1 MTTPRSSLWRP
12 ASSRRRATSLLRK
25 TVMHSCFAAWPRESM
40 TLDLIPRICNTLSKR
55 RRGVRRTLGRALPK
69 KLGRYLLFGPRLI
82 LRYDWQGRQAI
93 IGGYTDSEW
102 GRRTTSRRSAS
113 GAVIMTGNHVI
124 QSYSWQQKV
133 LALSNAEAEMY
144 GIVACSAEVRGIL
157 ACVIDMGL
165 KFVGT
170 IYADASAALGIV
182 QRRGDGKA
190 RHIRTQSLCL
200 QEAHAHKRLSFAKVD
215 GSRNPSDAMSEH
227 LNDTLKQRHL
237 EYMNTTAED
246 G

>member
-1 MTTPRSSLWRP
+1 
-12 ASSRRRATSLLRK
+12 
-25 TVMHSCFAAWPRESM
+25 
-40 TLDLIPRICNTLSKR
+40 
-55 RRGVRRTLGRALPK
+55 
-69 KLGRYLLFGPRLI
+69 
-82 LRYDWQGRQAI
+82 
-93 IGGYTDSEW
+93 
-102 GRRTTSRRSAS
+102 
-113 GAVIMTGNHVI
+113 VI

-170 IYADASAALGIV
+170 ICADASAALGIV
-182 QRRGDGKA
+182 QRRGAGKA